1 MKKGSY
7 RVARFIIYLKKS
19 LENPV
24 NLGFKEDEK

>member
-19 LENPV
+19 LEKP
-24 NLGFKEDEK
+24 LKWGFIEDGK